1 VGYRGYFKEAA
12 SLLQG
17 LEKHW
22 QILKGDIPVWLVL
35 EFLAYL
41 NRKLV
46 VFAECLLHQLTS
58 KKKKKTHANLK
69 SSNYLLSAKYY

>member
-58 KKKKKTHANLK
+58 KKKKTHANLK